1 MPAVPLPRFLETH
14 AMRREHAAK
23 LERVVRE
30 AGIDIRDK
38 PTAQTA
44 ADTVTL
50 RGIPAIGRG
59 VAGVI
64 PGTAPD
70 RVIPSQP

>member
-1 MPAVPLPRFLETH
+1 MAHALPRFLETH
-14 AMRREHAAK
+14 ETRRLHAAK

-30 AGIDIRDK
+30 SGGDLRDER
-38 PTAQTA
+38 PSSHTA
-44 ADTVTL
+44 ADGTTL

-64 PGTAPD
+64 PGTKPGG
-70 RVIPSQP
+70 